1 MTINTLFLMSFLQG
15 YEQLPHQD
23 DVASVGTVGAATAR
37 HVGVIHAGI
46 EQDGLQ
52 GGCQFFRGVVRHHAF
67 EHGHV
72 VLCLHGSV
80 LLCVK
85 FHNVLRLEVES
96 GLSIVDA
103 FLADAPVGE
112 GDALVLVFL
121 GNVDDGLEYGVAHTV
136 SAEHV
141 LHVMERHVVPF
152 CNLFQV
158 GQRSVS
164 AQDSLQL
171 AESLTVFRGRK
182 NTGVDQRADIAP
194 GEELDEMV
202 VNNVLTH
209 RVEPK
214 GEIKGDVEVGTPGTL
229 LFCVTSLNYDDLSAV
244 CLIASVRIIIPTPTV
259 RIILPTTL
267 IPVMRFRGTVLK
279 VLLCRFQLQPVFR
292 QFSIRLCHL
301 GKINL
306 EVVNTKAFYRHF
318 VSSDVEDFNQILIV
332 SHVYKNCDIKEKPSV
347 GVTDTY
353 YDGRMKSPVVS
364 ARPP

>member
-182 NTGVDQRADIAP
+182 NTGVDQRAHVAA

-202 VNNVLTH
+202 VNNVLAY
-209 RVEPK
+209 RVKPE
-214 GEIKGDVEVGTPGTL
+214 GEIEGDVEVGTPCAGFVLGRIPFANDNLTAVGFIKSKARILATL
-229 LFCVTSLNYDDLSAV
+229 AKFKFFIEFLRTIS
-244 CLIASVRIIIPTPTV
+244 
-259 RIILPTTL
+259 
-267 IPVMRFRGTVLK
+267 K
-279 VLLCRFQLQPVFR
+279 VLLCRFQCEPELRTLTV
-292 QFSIRLCHL
+292 SIRLCHL
-301 GKINL
+301 G
-306 EVVNTKAFYRHF
+306 EVHHAVVDTLAGHRHF
-318 VSSDVEDFNQILIV
+318 VSLDVEDFNQILFDVHIFKRIV
-332 SHVYKNCDIKEKPSV
+332 IKEKAPV
-347 GVTDTY
+347 GVNVTTY
-353 YDGRMKSPVVS
+353 GGRRKSPVLS
-364 ARPP
+364 FRPP